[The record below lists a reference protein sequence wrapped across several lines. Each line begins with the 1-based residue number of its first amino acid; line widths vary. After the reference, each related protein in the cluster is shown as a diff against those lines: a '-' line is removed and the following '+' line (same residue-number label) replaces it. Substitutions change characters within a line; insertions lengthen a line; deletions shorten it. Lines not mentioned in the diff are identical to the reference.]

1 MVNYFI
7 FYNLRDIC
15 NAMSDKALPHRGFRT
30 GPYFIFIFIYFARYA
45 GAEQMI
51 FKIRI
56 GACPMRKGFPY

>member
-1 MVNYFI
+1 
-7 FYNLRDIC
+7 
-15 NAMSDKALPHRGFRT
+15 MSDKALPHRGFRT